1 MKMSKESLQCDVFE
15 CHLCSNCR
23 VFLLFLIVIF
33 PWLQLGLFVD
43 FNPEEML
50 LGAEEGEDDG
60 DLEAELAAITG
71 AKVKEGKPKPKV
83 KSKLKYLNFI
93 YL

>member
-1 MKMSKESLQCDVFE
+1 M
-15 CHLCSNCR
+15 
-23 VFLLFLIVIF
+23 
-33 PWLQLGLFVD
+33 D

-71 AKVKEGKPKPKV
+71 GKVKEGKPKPKV
-83 KSKLKYLNFI
+83 KSKLKYLNLI
-93 YL
+93 

>member
-1 MKMSKESLQCDVFE
+1 M
-15 CHLCSNCR
+15 
-23 VFLLFLIVIF
+23 FLSVISFSQQYFFSF

-50 LGAEEGEDDG
+50 LGAEEGADDG

-71 AKVKEGKPKPKV
+71 AKVKEGKTKPKG
-83 KSKLKYLNFI
+83 KSKSKTQDFTYWQPE
-93 YL
+93 

>member
-1 MKMSKESLQCDVFE
+1 M
-15 CHLCSNCR
+15 
-23 VFLLFLIVIF
+23 
-33 PWLQLGLFVD
+33 D